1 MTTQFTVDAE
11 HARHRL
17 DVFLS
22 EIVEDLTRSQAK
34 KRIEAGEVLV
44 NGKTAAVHRF
54 LNEGDVVDMGQ
65 GSRVGGQGGGME
77 DEGGED
83 ESKRSNARRTTH
95 HAPLR
100 ILAETSS
107 WLVAYKPAG
116 VLMHPTSKGETDTF
130 IDAVIAHAP
139 EVAKVGE
146 DPAEP
151 GIVSRLD
158 RDVSGLVVIAKT
170 QSAYDD
176 LKRQFKTRKV
186 EKTYLALVYGDV
198 PQDEGD
204 LKFRIARSESKARMA
219 ALPKESSQGRAA
231 WTHYAIVQRLN
242 GAALLKLN
250 ILTGRSHQIRA
261 HLFAFNHPVIGDPLY
276 QPRSSK
282 RNIIPSRLMLESVAL
297 EFNDPES
304 EERKRFEIK
313 PDAAFEELIAK
324 LK

>member
-1 MTTQFTVDAE
+1 MATRFTVDTE

-17 DVFLS
+17 DVYLS
-22 EIVEDLTRSQAK
+22 EVVEDLTRSQAK

-44 NGKTAAVHRF
+44 NGKAAAVHRF
-54 LNEGDVVDMGQ
+54 LNEGDVVEVD
-65 GSRVGGQGGGME
+65 QGGRMK
-77 DEGGED
+77 DEGGGD
-83 ESKRSNARRTTH
+83 QSKKSHAPRTTH
-95 HAPLR
+95 DAPLR

-107 WLVAYKPAG
+107 WVVAYKPAG
-116 VLMHPTSKGETDTF
+116 ALMHPTSKGETDTF

-139 EVAKVGE
+139 EVARVGE

-170 QSAYDD
+170 QAGYDD

-219 ALPKESSQGRAA
+219 ALPKESTEGRAA
-231 WTHYAIVQRLN
+231 WTHFTVAERLN
-242 GAALLKLN
+242 GAALLRLN

-282 RNIIPSRLMLESVAL
+282 RNISAPRLMLESIAL

-304 EERKRFEIK
+304 GERKRFEIE
-313 PDAAFEELIAK
+313 PDGTFRELAAR

>member
-1 MTTQFTVDAE
+1 MRLTVDAD

-22 EIVEDLTRSQAK
+22 EVVSGLTRSQAK
-34 KRIEAGEVLV
+34 KHIEAGEVEV
-44 NGKTAAVHRF
+44 NGKKAAVHRF
-54 LNEGDVVDMGQ
+54 LNIGDVVEVGTEGQ
-65 GSRVGGQGGGME
+65 RASRPAVDQGLG
-77 DEGGED
+77 
-83 ESKRSNARRTTH
+83 RRTGAT
-95 HAPLR
+95 AERRNDAKMPLR
-100 ILAETSS
+100 ILEETPSY
-107 WLVAYKPAG
+107 LVAFKPAG

-158 RDVSGLVVIAKT
+158 RDVSGLVIIAKT
-170 QSAYDD
+170 QDAYDD

-204 LKFRIARSESKARMA
+204 LKFRIARSSTQARMA
-219 ALPKESSQGRAA
+219 ALPKESTDGRAA
-231 WTHYAIVQRLN
+231 WTHYAVEKRLN
-242 GAALLKLN
+242 GAALLKLH

-276 QPRSSK
+276 KPQSSK
-282 RNIIPSRLMLESVAL
+282 RNITAPRLMLESVAL
-297 EFNDPES
+297 EFDDPAS
-304 EERKRFEIK
+304 GERKRLEVEAD
-313 PDAAFEELIAK
+313 PAFDLVIRQ
-324 LK
+324 LQGMDR